1 MRSKF
6 VLMLSLLMGIVTT
19 LLFYQ
24 YMKQL
29 NVEKTTTTKMVDVVV
44 AKAKI
49 EKNET
54 ITMKKLEM
62 VKVPKKSILP
72 QSLKSFSDAEGK
84 IAISVIEKGEPIL
97 SHRLV
102 SEKEEGVYVS
112 RKVREGFRAVSVG
125 VDINQSVTNL
135 IEPEDEV
142 DVILT
147 VVKKDKENNPLPNSV
162 VLLQKVKVLAVG
174 RKMVTPE
181 NTKDPYVEFSSVT
194 LELTPEDA
202 ISLINEKEKG
212 KIHLILNKRPTMDET
227 NNPN

>member
-1 MRSKF
+1 
-6 VLMLSLLMGIVTT
+6 MGIVTT

>member
-29 NVEKTTTTKMVDVVV
+29 NVEKTATTKMVDVVV
-44 AKAKI
+44 AKDKI

-54 ITMKKLEM
+54 ITTKKLEM
-62 VKVPKKSILP
+62 VKVPEKSILP
-72 QSLKSFSDAEGK
+72 QSLKSFSDAEEK
-84 IAISVIEKGEPIL
+84 MANSVIEKGEPIL

-112 RKVREGFRAVSVG
+112 RKVREGYRAVSVG

-147 VVKKDKENNPLPNSV
+147 MVKKDKENNPLPNSV

-181 NTKDPYVEFSSVT
+181 NTKEPYVEYSSVT

-227 NNPN
+227 KNPN

>member
-29 NVEKTTTTKMVDVVV
+29 NVEKTATTKMVDVVV
-44 AKAKI
+44 AKDKI

-54 ITMKKLEM
+54 ITTKKLEM
-62 VKVPKKSILP
+62 VKVPEKSILP
-72 QSLKSFSDAEGK
+72 QSLKSFNDAEGK
-84 IAISVIEKGEPIL
+84 IATGVIEKGEPIL

-112 RKVREGFRAVSVG
+112 RKVREGFRAVSIG

-147 VVKKDKENNPLPNSV
+147 MVKKDKENNPLPNSV

-181 NTKDPYVEFSSVT
+181 NTKEPYVEFSSVT

-212 KIHLILNKRPTMDET
+212 KIHLILNKRPTMDEA

>member
-1 MRSKF
+1 
-6 VLMLSLLMGIVTT
+6 MGIVTT

-29 NVEKTTTTKMVDVVV
+29 NVEKTATTKMVEVVV
-44 AKAKI
+44 AKDKI

-54 ITMKKLEM
+54 ITTKKLEL
-62 VKVPKKSILP
+62 VKVPEKSILP

-84 IAISVIEKGEPIL
+84 IATAVIEKGEPIL

-112 RKVREGFRAVSVG
+112 RKVREGYRAVSVG

-181 NTKDPYVEFSSVT
+181 NTKEPYVEFSSVT
-194 LELTPEDA
+194 LELNPADA
-202 ISLINEKEKG
+202 INLINEKEKG

-227 NNPN
+227 NYPN

>member
-1 MRSKF
+1 
-6 VLMLSLLMGIVTT
+6 MGIVTT

-29 NVEKTTTTKMVDVVV
+29 NVEKTATTKMVDVVV
-44 AKAKI
+44 AKDKI

-54 ITMKKLEM
+54 ITTKKLEM
-62 VKVPKKSILP
+62 VKVPEKSILP
-72 QSLKSFSDAEGK
+72 QSLKSFSDAEEK
-84 IAISVIEKGEPIL
+84 MANSVIEKGEPIL

-112 RKVREGFRAVSVG
+112 RKVREGYRAVSVG

-147 VVKKDKENNPLPNSV
+147 MVKKDKENNPLPNSV

-181 NTKDPYVEFSSVT
+181 NTKEPYVEYSSVT

-227 NNPN
+227 KNPN